1 MGRLLSGVLIILF
14 LIVLNLLLAFIQTG
28 ATTADGFDQDCAG
41 QNATA
46 CAEEAQTQSTFFD
59 TLFGVTVAGQPFGA
73 DAPTILNVLAFVI
86 MLTLLSTAILL
97 IVLAFV
103 PLTAE

>member
-1 MGRLLSGVLIILF
+1 MSGVLIILF
-14 LIVLNLLLAFIQTG
+14 LVILNLLLAFIQTG
-28 ATTADGFDQDCAG
+28 ATTANGFDQDCSG

-46 CAEEAQTQSTFFD
+46 CAEEAQSQSAFFS
-59 TLFGVTVAGQPFGA
+59 TLFSVSVAAQPFGA

-86 MLTLLSTAILL
+86 MLTLLSAAILL

-103 PLTAE
+103 PLTSE